1 MDADGIHVVQ
11 VRTDDLP
18 RGKIQLWFAAVPREQ
33 AVAAVLDA
41 VPEGWTAKITLLGVR
56 PEEVH
61 KLKMKPGTVRRVR
74 HD

>member
-33 AVAAVLDA
+33 AIAAVLDA
-41 VPEGWTAKITLLGVR
+41 VPEGWSSHRSACVPKKFINS
-56 PEEVH
+56 
-61 KLKMKPGTVRRVR
+61 K
-74 HD
+74 